1 MEHSLTEKQQRW
13 LEHVKASIAS
23 SLTVSAYAK
32 ANNLDVK
39 ALYNWRSDFIRKGL
53 VEGKPKKPFA
63 KVKTKPSAPKAKS
76 TPPAKQVITALL
88 PNGVELRFDTLSP
101 EALTLLKAL

>member
-1 MEHSLTEKQQRW
+1 MEPHSLSEKQQLW
-13 LEHVKASIAS
+13 LTHVNASMAS
-23 SLTVSAYAK
+23 RLTVSAYAK
-32 ANNLDVK
+32 ENNLDVK

-53 VEGKPKKPFA
+53 VDGKPKKPFA
-63 KVKTKPSAPKAKS
+63 KVKTKPPAPKS
-76 TPPAKQVITALL
+76 TSPAKHVITAVL